1 MYQTN
6 IMCQTN
12 YHRIKGNLQMLT
24 KELCFA
30 YKNTYGLQI
39 MIKFLELI
47 INIGHLVLDI

>member
-6 IMCQTN
+6 IMSQTN
-12 YHRIKGNLQMLT
+12 YHRILQMLT
-24 KELCFA
+24 KKLSFA